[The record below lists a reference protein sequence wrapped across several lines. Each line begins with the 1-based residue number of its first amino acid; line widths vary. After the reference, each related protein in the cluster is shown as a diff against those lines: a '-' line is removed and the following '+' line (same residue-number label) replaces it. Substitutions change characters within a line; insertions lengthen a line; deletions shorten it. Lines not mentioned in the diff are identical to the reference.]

1 MVRKA
6 VDRLERLVK
15 KYEEAVNAYSINTDE
30 KEENRLYAKLCETSM
45 DVSDFIV
52 EYDIVETL
60 KKTIQ

>member
-1 MVRKA
+1 M
-6 VDRLERLVK
+6 K